1 MKIYYTI
8 VFLFWGLCVSFAQ
21 ENTFDYPDLKNPKI
35 LEIQRIQDMQDPDYT
50 RLKNQYDAIFN
61 GENLED
67 KVHLFI
73 FDLSN
78 PKGSFADYR
87 FEYSDQVQSI
97 LSGIDDL
104 PQSDFKSF
112 AAGLLYKRLADHTYQ
127 NPKEETDYLNKSFHT
142 LLNLA
147 SRGDERS
154 IIPLAKAA
162 SELYVLGFKD
172 DHLSEKL
179 ILGLYSDYMS
189 MVNDN
194 SGLINY
200 LIRGL
205 YSENAFQVPLSDAE
219 EKEKHK
225 YKEIVSKI
233 IKRYLI
239 DFPDDNQYLIYQLWT
254 NHLTNHSFTS
264 IEIKYN
270 PEIGKSISS
279 LIDSFK
285 DDETIDYNKIK
296 SVDFIFQYF
305 LEENT
310 DLDLQDYIQLFST
323 KKEAFEVLITCLNEV
338 SRSELIPF
346 DLLTQKPKW
355 VQVFQNEIEQD
366 FNTVFPILVRYSDEY
381 ELVLN
386 NKKLE
391 ISTIKK
397 SVENFD
403 KIKSF
408 LFNDKVTG
416 GYMLLRLYEYGK
428 FMSAVIEQEAF
439 KNNSDLKWE
448 QARMLLDFEYIYLLT
463 KTIHSPTIL
472 GISSVFDNWTSTEIE
487 KHKKD
492 IEEKL
497 FDYLESYEEVS
508 ELTMEGEIVKDEL
521 KKIAVKFNLI

>member
-8 VFLFWGLCVSFAQ
+8 VCLFWGLCVSFAQ

-35 LEIQRIQDMQDPDYT
+35 LEIQRILDREDLDYE

-61 GENLED
+61 GEILED
-67 KVHLFI
+67 KVHLFV

-78 PKGSFADYR
+78 PRGSFADFR
-87 FEYSDQVQSI
+87 FVYGDQVQSI

-112 AAGLLYKRLADHTYQ
+112 AAALLYKRLADYSYQ
-127 NPKEETDYLNKSFHT
+127 DPNGKIDHLNKSFHT
-142 LLNLA
+142 LLDLA

-162 SELYVLGFKD
+162 SDLYVLGFED
-172 DHLSEKL
+172 AHLSEEL

-189 MVNDN
+189 MVDDN

-219 EKEKHK
+219 EEEKHK

-233 IKRYLI
+233 IKRFLT

-254 NHLTNHSFTS
+254 NHLTNHSFAS
-264 IEIKYN
+264 VEIEYN
-270 PEIGKSISS
+270 PAIGKSISS

-285 DDETIDYNKIK
+285 DDETIDYKKIK

-310 DLDLQDYIQLFST
+310 SLDLKDYIQLFSNR
-323 KKEAFEVLITCLNEV
+323 KEAYETLVKCLKEV
-338 SRSELIPF
+338 SRNELIPL

-355 VQVFQNEIEQD
+355 VHVFQDEIKQD
-366 FNTVFPILVRYSDEY
+366 INTVFPIVVRYSDEY
-381 ELVLN
+381 EHIITD
-386 NKKLE
+386 NKLDLL
-391 ISTIKK
+391 TVVK

-408 LFNDKVTG
+408 LFNDEVTG

-428 FMSAVIEQEAF
+428 FMSAVMEQKSF

-492 IEEKL
+492 VEEKL

-521 KKIAVKFNLI
+521 KKIAVKFDLI